1 MEDTQTFLNFCFQL
15 NCLFQDSESS
25 LKFLLLTFQVEVA
38 GRGACSSVCGV
49 GHVMRNTLKGMP
61 LIGWLQLN
69 RRQTFRL
76 EFLVVANRVHLR
88 VPVTTGKIPQQKKNP
103 FVPAD
108 KKMRIARSHLS
119 RGGPSLLRGA
129 LVSVFGTTVLSAWNT
144 AGCVFDQLPQRVARV
159 MRATPA
165 GALFSPGASSSK
177 SFAVEVITWPS
188 QLIVPCVQR
197 QAVNSP
203 KRSRR

>member
-88 VPVTTGKIPQQKKNP
+88 VPVTTGKIPQQKKILLFQQTKKCASHGP
-103 FVPAD
+103 IFQEGGHHFWEGRSWVFLEQLFCRPGTRPAACLISY
-108 KKMRIARSHLS
+108 RSVWHGLCGQHLPALYFRLAPAARNHL
-119 RGGPSLLRGA
+119 PLR
-129 LVSVFGTTVLSAWNT
+129 W
-144 AGCVFDQLPQRVARV
+144 
-159 MRATPA
+159 
-165 GALFSPGASSSK
+165 
-177 SFAVEVITWPS
+177 
-188 QLIVPCVQR
+188 
-197 QAVNSP
+197 
-203 KRSRR
+203 

>member
-119 RGGPSLLRGA
+119 RGGAITFERGA
-129 LVSVFGTTVLSAWNT
+129 RECFWNNCFV
-144 AGCVFDQLPQRVARV
+144 GLEHGRLRV
-159 MRATPA
+159 
-165 GALFSPGASSSK
+165 
-177 SFAVEVITWPS
+177 
-188 QLIVPCVQR
+188 
-197 QAVNSP
+197 
-203 KRSRR
+203 